1 MCYAVGLQATISGK
15 EEYVYYD
22 IFVEDEDEAVSR
34 ALSKCNRD
42 HPNSN
47 PELYEVFET
56 DA

>member
-42 HPNSN
+42 YPNSK